1 MDVPRKASILVVDD
15 EPGNLLAL
23 ESVLKD
29 LDQNIVT
36 AGSGQECLRHLLDE
50 DFAAILLDVQM
61 PTMDGYETARL
72 IRARERSR
80 TTPILFLTAHSKDD
94 ADIRRAYQFG
104 AVDYIFKPFDP
115 DIIRAKLLVFV
126 ELHNK
131 TQLIK
136 RQTERMI
143 EMERR
148 QRGYELEAAL
158 HEQEMKAAEA
168 LARKSKELER
178 SNAALEQFAYI
189 ASHDLQEPLRMVS
202 SYVELLARRY
212 RGKLDKDADEF
223 IAFAVDGANRMKE
236 LIDGLLAFSRI
247 EAQGRKP
254 EPADSEAALVR
265 VLKILGPALEESGG
279 AITHDPMPP
288 VTADA
293 VQLEQVFQNLIG
305 NAIKFRGE
313 APPRIH
319 VSAQRDGAEYV
330 FSVRDNGIGID
341 PQYSHKVF
349 QIFQRLHARGEHPGQ
364 GLGLAVC
371 KRIVERHGG
380 RIWLDSEPQKGATFR
395 FSLPSADPGTKSE
408 SDPQ

>member
-1 MDVPRKASILVVDD
+1 MPPKANILVVDD
-15 EPGNLLAL
+15 EPRNLLAL
-23 ESVLKD
+23 ESALKG

-36 AGSGQECLRHLLDE
+36 AGSGQECLRHLLDD
-50 DFAAILLDVQM
+50 DFAAIVLDVQM
-61 PTMDGYETARL
+61 PAMDGYETARS

-94 ADIRRAYQFG
+94 ADIHRGYEFG

-136 RQTERMI
+136 RQTKRMI

-148 QRGYELEAAL
+148 QRKYELEAAL
-158 HEQEMKAAEA
+158 HEQERKAAEL
-168 LARKSKELER
+168 LARKSEELER
-178 SNAALEQFAYI
+178 SNADLEQFAYI

-212 RGKLDKDADEF
+212 KGKLDKDADEF

-254 EPADSEAALVR
+254 EPADSEAVLGR
-265 VLKILGPALEESGG
+265 VLKVLGSAIEESGCS
-279 AITHDPMPP
+279 ITHDPMPP
-288 VTADA
+288 VIADD

-305 NAIKFRGE
+305 NAIKFRSE

-319 VSAQRDGAEYV
+319 VSARCDGAECV

-341 PQYSHKVF
+341 PQYAHKVF
-349 QIFQRLHARGEHPGQ
+349 QIFQRLHARDEHPGQ

-371 KRIVERHGG
+371 KRIVERHCG
-380 RIWLDSEPQKGATFR
+380 RIWLDSKPQDGATFH
-395 FSLPSADPGTKSE
+395 FSLPSADPSTMSE
-408 SDPQ
+408 NKPE

>member
-1 MDVPRKASILVVDD
+1 MDVPQKANILVVDD

-23 ESVLKD
+23 ESVLKE
-29 LDQNIVT
+29 LDQTIVT
-36 AGSGQECLRHLLDE
+36 AGSGQECLRHLLED
-50 DFAAILLDVQM
+50 DFAAIVLDVQM
-61 PTMDGYETARL
+61 PVMDGYETAGL

-94 ADIRRAYQFG
+94 ADVRRGYEFG

-115 DIIRAKLLVFV
+115 GIIRAKLSVFV
-126 ELHNK
+126 ELYNK

-136 RQTERMI
+136 RQTKRMI
-143 EMERR
+143 EMEHR
-148 QRGYELEAAL
+148 QREYELEAAL
-158 HEQEMKAAEA
+158 YEQERKAAKA
-168 LARKSKELER
+168 LAIKSEELER
-178 SNAALEQFAYI
+178 SNADLEQFAYI

-236 LIDGLLAFSRI
+236 LIDGLLAFSRV

-254 EPADSEAALVR
+254 EPADSETVLRR
-265 VLKILGPALEESGG
+265 VLKVFGSAIEDSGG
-279 AITHDPMPP
+279 AVTHDPMPS
-288 VTADA
+288 VIADE
-293 VQLEQVFQNLIG
+293 VQLGQVFQNLIG
-305 NAIKFRGE
+305 NAIKFRSE

-319 VSAQRDGAEYV
+319 VSARCDGAECV

-341 PQYSHKVF
+341 PQYAHKVF

-380 RIWLDSEPQKGATFR
+380 RIWLGSEPHKGSTFH
-395 FSLPSADPGTKSE
+395 FSLPSSNPGRTSE
-408 SDPQ
+408 SDPE